1 MASKAATQDVTMTT
15 TMTTTTTTTTTDSFQ
30 EGSSKDP
37 KDNLGPSSA
46 VRGMT
51 QLNRG
56 LFASTVCVPALR
68 VPTKSAYELS
78 RRLRKVRLNKRDLKC
93 VIDAPRE
100 EEGEGGE
107 LGTTGEGR
115 SALVEG
121 TCRAAI
127 KVKKK
132 DQGEEEEVVAKIH
145 GDGFE
150 TEVKCFE
157 GKMEESGS
165 SSINEHKLILL
176 DPKQVTVT
184 DGLQAGKLGHILAQT
199 RDADLRLV
207 SHRVDLDYVNF
218 HVDEVLRAVLPEGQD
233 VPSGFSRMGH
243 IAHMN
248 LREHQLD
255 YKYLIGQVII
265 DKNHG
270 IRTVVNKTHTINN
283 TFRNFS
289 MEVIAG
295 EDDTVTTV
303 KENGISFEFDFAA
316 VYWNTRLC
324 TERQRLLSRFC
335 FGDTIYDIFAGIGPF
350 SIPAARAGCRVLAND
365 LNPEA
370 YRWLQNN
377 ARRYRLR
384 ADSLRAFKSFNMDAA
399 EFICGPL
406 RQDLI
411 EIIKAEEE
419 KEKVE
424 DKKCVTCHVIMN
436 LPGSAIDYLPCFRGL
451 LYQPG
456 FSKLGAEDVR
466 AVKVGQALGL
476 GETWCGGE
484 VRIVRNVAP
493 GKEMVCISLLLPR
506 ELLLEQKSWVVENRK
521 TPEKER
527 TNIEGFGEAVME
539 KEEIDELKLATKEE
553 VKREQTEGKG
563 QSMNEPCSKR
573 ARLECEPLE
582 GNGFDK

>member
-1 MASKAATQDVTMTT
+1 MIMAGSL
-15 TMTTTTTTTTTDSFQ
+15 Q
-30 EGSSKDP
+30 EDSSKDP
-37 KDNLGPSSA
+37 KDNLGPSSV

-51 QLNRG
+51 QLNRA
-56 LFASTVCVPALR
+56 LFARSVCVPALR
-68 VPTKSAYELS
+68 VPTKCAYELG
-78 RRLRKVRLNKRDLKC
+78 RRLRKLRLSKRELNC
-93 VIDAPRE
+93 VMEAPRE
-100 EEGEGGE
+100 EK
-107 LGTTGEGR
+107 R
-115 SALVEG
+115 
-121 TCRAAI
+121 
-127 KVKKK
+127 
-132 DQGEEEEVVAKIH
+132 EEVKVTPDSDT
-145 GDGFE
+145 DGSRSE
-150 TEVKCFE
+150 
-157 GKMEESGS
+157 S

-176 DPKQVTVT
+176 DPKQVTMT
-184 DGLQAGKLGHILAQT
+184 DRLEAGMLGQVLAQT
-199 RDADLRLV
+199 RETDLRLV
-207 SHRVDLDYVNF
+207 PHWVHLDYVNF

-248 LREHQLD
+248 LREHQLE
-255 YKYLIGQVII
+255 YKYLIGQVIM

-289 MEVIAG
+289 MELIAG
-295 EDDTVTTV
+295 ENDTVTTV
-303 KENGISFEFDFAA
+303 KENGISFEFDFAT

-324 TERQRLLSRFC
+324 TERERLLSRFC

-377 ARRYRLR
+377 ACRNHLR
-384 ADSLRAFKSFNMDAA
+384 ADSPRTFKSFNMDAA
-399 EFICGPL
+399 EFIRGPL

-411 EIIKAEEE
+411 DMITARKE
-419 KEKVE
+419 KEKLEDFVE
-424 DKKCVTCHVIMN
+424 EKRCVTCHVIMN

-451 LYQPG
+451 LYRPG
-456 FSKLGAEDVR
+456 LSKLGEEDSRGVEECEEAENVIITVHCYAFSKADDVVDVR
-466 AVKVGQALGL
+466 MQVGQALGL

-493 GKEMVCISLLLPR
+493 AKEMVCISLLLPR
-506 ELLLEQKSWVVENRK
+506 ELLMEHKSWAVQNME

-527 TNIEGFGEAVME
+527 TKIEGLGEAEKREAVVGEAEKREAVVE
-539 KEEIDELKLATKEE
+539 KEENDELKLAKEEE
-553 VKREQTEGKG
+553 VKREQMESEGR
-563 QSMNEPCSKR
+563 SANEPCPKR
-573 ARLECEPLE
+573 ARLECESAE